1 MNLSRFFFQILLTL
15 SNACDLLIERF

>member
-1 MNLSRFFFQILLTL
+1 MNLSRFFVQILLTL